1 MDRNGVYAWR
11 RPILVGGALLA
22 FVATGAGGAAFGAI
36 ATDDAHGHGVW
47 RLAPIQRM
55 IRSALDGVG
64 ATTVQEDRIHDIVAT
79 GSMNVINGPDDRRAM
94 RLKMLDLLRA
104 PTIDRSAVEKL
115 RQDQVARYDA
125 RSKAMIGMVLDG
137 ADQLTPEQRAKLG
150 ERAVAMMM
158 RRGGQDNGG
167 PDGGSM
173 GRGWRD
179 RNGERPMPAEPGRSS
194 PDDPE

>member
-1 MDRNGVYAWR
+1 MVKNGVYAWR
-11 RPILVGGALLA
+11 RPVLVGGALLA
-22 FVATGAGGAAFGAI
+22 FLAAGAGGAAFGAI
-36 ATDDAHGHGVW
+36 ATDVTHGHGGW
-47 RLAPIQRM
+47 RLAPLQRM

-79 GSMNVINGPDDRRAM
+79 GSMNVMNGPDDRRAT

-125 RSKAMIGMVLDG
+125 RSKAMVGMILDA
-137 ADQLTPEQRAKLG
+137 ADQLTPEQRLKLG
-150 ERAVAMMM
+150 DRAAAMMM
-158 RRGGQDNGG
+158 RQGGPDDGG
-167 PDGGSM
+167 PDGRPM

-179 RNGERPMPAEPGRSS
+179 RNGDRPAPNEPGRVA
-194 PDDPE
+194 PGDPG